1 MAHSLVDSHA
11 HLDMEEFDE
20 DRDQVVQRA
29 FQEGIKS
36 ILCPA
41 DLINPKSI
49 QKTFDLI
56 EKHKSF
62 IAAAGVHPHQAKYFT
77 PSHPQRIEE
86 LAEEK
91 KNSKK

>member
-1 MAHSLVDSHA
+1 MAHTLVDSHA

-41 DLINPKSI
+41 DLTNPKSI
-49 QKTFDLI
+49 QKTLLLFCACNQEHRLI
-56 EKHKSF
+56 
-62 IAAAGVHPHQAKYFT
+62 
-77 PSHPQRIEE
+77 
-86 LAEEK
+86 
-91 KNSKK
+91 